1 MAQNFNLTQTG
12 EEVQNLLDQV
22 TPNTDDIADLK
33 RGESQRPTT
42 EQVAQIVAEALRPY
56 STTTQMQTAITQAV
70 TAALADYSTTDEM
83 NVAITQAINSALADY
98 STTDQMNTAITQA
111 ITSALASY
119 YTKHE
124 IDLKVTKLD
133 GDINAEKTRAQG
145 VEGSLQTAIN
155 NEAATRQQAISAE
168 SARAAGVEGALQTAI
183 DIINGKIPAQA
194 TTSNQLAD
202 KDFVNSSIQT
212 ATAEFKGTYNSL
224 QELEQVTAN
233 ANDYA
238 FVIATDAAGNTVY
251 KRYKWVE
258 GTGWRWEYDLNNS
271 SFTAAQWAA
280 IQSGITAALV
290 TKLSDLPTNVELNQR
305 ISTAITTALGQ
316 YYTKTEI
323 DAALQSINT
332 AIGQK
337 ANQSDLT
344 DEANRAKQAEQTN
357 ANNISTV
364 DGLVAFINKSFGKYD
379 GETVKTLQQAKA
391 GKYVNVNGGET
402 SASGYGI
409 SAPITLNAGDILLVP
424 SAQAVPATVSVIARL
439 VDRTYQKVIV
449 YTYTYQQANPE
460 LYATATADYDQSLVY
475 TAIYDTTGETP
486 MLTGW
491 ALGGTV
497 YQTLPATHE
506 VSEQFY
512 EPLMKQAVAA
522 MPSTGYYI
530 YLCPTPMTIVVS
542 GYTATVSGGEAM
554 VVGWGIFKNI
564 TTNFVGAPGQS
575 VLAQAF
581 AVLFA
586 AIDGLKAQLDNLGE
600 TKAVSIDFEEQ
611 PKLCGQP
618 LVIEGDGAPAAPVVP
633 TMVGQRYHDNTNRKV
648 YEAFAVTNS
657 VSDWVLIN

>member
-22 TPNTDDIADLK
+22 TQNTDDIADLK

-42 EQVAQIVAEALRPY
+42 EQVAQIVAESLRPY

-70 TAALADYSTTDEM
+70 TAALADYSTTADM
-83 NVAITQAINSALADY
+83 NAAISSAINEALADY

-145 VEGSLQTAIN
+145 IE
-155 NEAATRQQAISAE
+155 
-168 SARAAGVEGALQTAI
+168 
-183 DIINGKIPAQA
+183 
-194 TTSNQLAD
+194 
-202 KDFVNSSIQT
+202 
-212 ATAEFKGTYNSL
+212 NSL
-224 QELEQVTAN
+224 QQLIMQVSAQLVNYYLKSETYSKNEVQQLVDNVRQFQYKVVTTLPQPTADTVGWIYLVPGSHTETQNVKEEYITILEGST
-233 ANDYA
+233 
-238 FVIATDAAGNTVY
+238 
-251 KRYKWVE
+251 YKWEHIGSTNV
-258 GTGWRWEYDLNNS
+258 DLS
-271 SFTAAQWAA
+271 GYSTTAEMNAA
-280 IQSGITAALV
+280 IASALTA
-290 TKLSDLPTNVELNQR
+290 
-305 ISTAITTALGQ
+305 
-316 YYTKTEI
+316 YYTKTQVDSMVATI
-323 DAALQSINT
+323 NAAI
-332 AIGQK
+332 AQK
-337 ANQSDLT
+337 ASQADLT
-344 DEANRAKQAEQTN
+344 AEVNRAKQAEQDN

-379 GETVKTLQQAKA
+379 GETVKTLSQAKA
-391 GKYVNVNGGET
+391 DKYVNTDGGET
-402 SASGYGI
+402 TASGYGI
-409 SAPITLNAGDILLVP
+409 STPITLNAGDILLIP
-424 SAQAVPATVSVIARL
+424 SAQAVPASVSVVARM
-439 VDRTYQKVIV
+439 VDRTYQKVIAYI
-449 YTYTYQQANPE
+449 YTYREDYPE
-460 LYATATADYDQSLVY
+460 LPATATADYDTSLVY
-475 TAIYDTTGETP
+475 TAVYDESGDTP
-486 MLTGW
+486 VLTGW
-491 ALGGTV
+491 TRAGQT
-497 YQTLPATHE
+497 YTTLPATRE

-512 EPLMKQAVAA
+512 EPLVRQAVSA

-530 YLCPTPMTIVVS
+530 YLSPTAMTVVVS
-542 GYTATVSGGEAM
+542 GLTATVNGGKAL

-618 LVIEGDGAPAAPVVP
+618 LVIEGDGAPVAPVVP
-633 TMVGQRYHDNTNRKV
+633 TMVGQRYHDTTNKKV
-648 YEAFAVTNS
+648 YEAFSVTNS

>member
-12 EEVQNLLDQV
+12 EEVQNLLNQV
-22 TPNTDDIADLK
+22 TPNTNDIADLK
-33 RGESQRPTT
+33 VGESQRPTT
-42 EQVAQIVAEALRPY
+42 EQVAQIVAAALQPY
-56 STTTQMQTAITQAV
+56 STTTQMNQAIAQAV
-70 TAALADYSTTDEM
+70 SGALDDYSTTDEM
-83 NVAITQAINSALADY
+83 NAAISSAINSALADY
-98 STTDQMNTAITQA
+98 STTAQMNTAITQA

-119 YTKHE
+119 YTKNE
-124 IDLKVTKLD
+124 IDAKVSGLT
-133 GDINAEKTRAQG
+133 GDINAEKARAQG
-145 VEGSLQTAIN
+145 VEGTLQTAIN

-168 SARAAGVEGALQTAI
+168 AARAAGVEGALQAAI

-202 KDFVNSSIQT
+202 KDFVNSSIST
-212 ATAEFKGTYNSL
+212 ATADFKGTYNSL

-251 KRYKWVE
+251 KRYKWVD
-258 GTGWRWEYDLNNS
+258 GTGWAWEYDLNNS
-271 SFTAAQWAA
+271 SFTAVQWAA

-290 TKLSDLPTNVELNQR
+290 TKLSDLPTNAELNQR
-305 ISTAITTALGQ
+305 ITTAITTALGQ

-344 DEANRAKQAEQTN
+344 DEVNRAKQAEQAN
-357 ANNISTV
+357 AQNITTL

-379 GETVKTLQQAKA
+379 GQREIVLQQAKA
-391 GKYVNVNGGET
+391 GKYVNTDGGET
-402 SASGYGI
+402 TASGYGI
-409 SAPITLNAGDILLVP
+409 SAPITLNAGDILLIP
-424 SAQAVPATVSVIARL
+424 SAQAVPASVSVVARM
-439 VDRTYQKVIV
+439 VNRTYQKVIAYI
-449 YTYTYQQANPE
+449 YTYREDYPE
-460 LYATATADYDQSLVY
+460 LPATATADYDQTLVY
-475 TAIYDTTGETP
+475 TAVYDETGDTP
-486 MLTGW
+486 TLTGW
-491 ALGGTV
+491 TRAG
-497 YQTLPATHE
+497 QTYTALPATRE

-512 EPLMKQAVAA
+512 EPLVKQAVSA

-530 YLCPTPMTIVVS
+530 YLSPTAMTVVVS
-542 GYTATVSGGEAM
+542 GLTATVSGGTAL

-586 AIDGLKAQLDNLGE
+586 AIDGMKAQLDNLGE

-611 PKLCGQP
+611 PKLCGQDMHI
-618 LVIEGDGAPAAPVVP
+618 VGSGAPASPVVP
-633 TMVGQRYHDNTNRKV
+633 TMIGQEYLDVTNKKC
-648 YEAFAVTNS
+648 YKAFSITNS
-657 VSDWVLIN
+657 VSDWVLLN

>member
-12 EEVQNLLDQV
+12 EEVQGLLNQV
-22 TPNTDDIADLK
+22 TPNTQDIADLK
-33 RGESQRPTT
+33 EGEQQRPTT

-56 STTTQMQTAITQAV
+56 STTTQMNQAIAQAV
-70 TAALADYSTTDEM
+70 SGALADYSTTAEM
-83 NVAITQAINSALADY
+83 NAAISSAINSALADY
-98 STTDQMNTAITQA
+98 STTAQMNTAITQA

-145 VEGSLQTAIN
+145 VEGNLQTAIN

-168 SARAAGVEGALQTAI
+168 AARAAGVEGALQAAI

-202 KDFVNSSIQT
+202 KDFVNSSIST
-212 ATAEFKGTYNSL
+212 ATADFKGTYNSL

-238 FVIATDAAGNTVY
+238 FVIATDAAGNTIY
-251 KRYKWVE
+251 KRYKWID
-258 GTGWRWEYDLNNS
+258 GTGWVWEYDLNNS

-290 TKLSDLPTNVELNQR
+290 AKLSDLPTNAELNQR
-305 ISTAITTALGQ
+305 ISTAITTALGR

-344 DEANRAKQAEQTN
+344 DEVNRAKQAEQTN
-357 ANNISTV
+357 ANNINTV

-424 SAQAVPATVSVIARL
+424 SAQAVPAAVSVIARL

-460 LYATATADYDQSLVY
+460 LYATATADYDPSLVY

-486 MLTGW
+486 VLTGW

-542 GYTATVSGGEAM
+542 GYTATVSGGEAL

-648 YEAFAVTNS
+648 YEAFVVTNS

>member
-22 TPNTDDIADLK
+22 TKNTDDIADLK

-42 EQVAQIVAEALRPY
+42 EQVAQIVAEALQPY
-56 STTTQMQTAITQAV
+56 STTTQMQTAIAQAV
-70 TAALADYSTTDEM
+70 SSALANYSTTAEM
-83 NVAITQAINSALADY
+83 NTAITQAINAALTDY
-98 STTDQMNTAITQA
+98 STTDQMNTAIIQA

-145 VEGSLQTAIN
+145 VEN
-155 NEAATRQQAISAE
+155 
-168 SARAAGVEGALQTAI
+168 
-183 DIINGKIPAQA
+183 
-194 TTSNQLAD
+194 
-202 KDFVNSSIQT
+202 SIQQLVMQVSAQLVNYYLKSETYSKNEVQQLVDNVRQFQYKVVTTLPQPT
-212 ATAEFKGTYNSL
+212 ADTVGWIYLVPGSHTETQNVKEEYITILEGSTYKWEHIGSTNVDLSGYSTTAEMN
-224 QELEQVTAN
+224 
-233 ANDYA
+233 
-238 FVIATDAAGNTVY
+238 
-251 KRYKWVE
+251 
-258 GTGWRWEYDLNNS
+258 
-271 SFTAAQWAA
+271 AA
-280 IQSGITAALV
+280 IASALTA
-290 TKLSDLPTNVELNQR
+290 
-305 ISTAITTALGQ
+305 
-316 YYTKTEI
+316 YYTKTQVDSMVATI
-323 DAALQSINT
+323 NAAI
-332 AIGQK
+332 AQK
-337 ANQSDLT
+337 ASQADLT
-344 DEANRAKQAEQTN
+344 AEVTRAKQAEQDN

-379 GETVKTLQQAKA
+379 GEREITLQQAKA
-391 GKYVNVNGGET
+391 GKYVNTDGGET
-402 SASGYGI
+402 SAGGYGI
-409 SAPITLNAGDILLVP
+409 SAPITLNAGDILLIP
-424 SAQAVPATVSVIARL
+424 SAQAVPASVSVVARM
-439 VDRTYQKVIV
+439 VDRTYQKVIAYI
-449 YTYTYQQANPE
+449 YTYREDHPE
-460 LYATATADYDQSLVY
+460 LPATATADYDATLVY
-475 TAIYDTTGETP
+475 TAVYDESGDTP
-486 MLTGW
+486 VLTGW
-491 ALGGTV
+491 TRAGQT
-497 YQTLPATHE
+497 YTTLPATRE

-512 EPLMKQAVAA
+512 EPLVRQAVSA

-530 YLCPTPMTIVVS
+530 YLSPTAMTVVVS
-542 GYTATVSGGEAM
+542 GLTATVSGGTAL

-600 TKAVSIDFEEQ
+600 AKAVSIDFEEQ

-648 YEAFAVTNS
+648 YEAFSVTDS